1 MAVDSTSAN
10 ELIVEKVSSMLVEP
24 LTAASVVLASNPTVF
39 QSSEPLRVPTLT
51 GNTNPGWVG
60 ENELIPEA
68 DELTF
73 GEIELMPTSRKSI
86 KTITRV
92 SNELVRMAKSGV
104 SDVLQRRLV
113 SDVRDK
119 LDTALL
125 TGDGAD
131 NSVMGIINHD
141 DVTRAAW
148 IVADPDSILDGLA
161 TLAASEVSPTR
172 ILMNG
177 TDFFAIR
184 KLKDS
189 DGRGLL
195 QSDLTAEATYRIH
208 GVPVTVTNK
217 LPVGTLVAANWA
229 DIAVVRDQDTTVR
242 LDSSRYLEY
251 DQTAI
256 RVTARYDLGI
266 LRPAGVLVMETGYTP
281 EETD

>member
-1 MAVDSTSAN
+1 MPVDSTSAN
-10 ELIVEKVSSMLVEP
+10 ALIVEKVSSMLVEP
-24 LTAASVVLASNPTVF
+24 LAAASVVLAANPTVF

-51 GNTNPGWVG
+51 GNTNPEWVG

-68 DELTF
+68 DNLTF
-73 GEIELMPTSRKSI
+73 GEIELMPTNRKSI

-92 SNELVRMAKSGV
+92 SNELVRMAKIGV
-104 SDVLQRRLV
+104 SEVLQRRLV
-113 SDVRDK
+113 ADVRDK

-125 TGDGAD
+125 VGDGAD
-131 NSVMGIINHD
+131 NSVTGIINQPG
-141 DVTRAAW
+141 VTNAAW
-148 IVADPDSILDGLA
+148 DVADPDSILDGLA

-177 TDFFAIR
+177 TDFFALR
-184 KLKDS
+184 KLKDG

-217 LPVGTLVAANWA
+217 LPAGTLVAANWA

-266 LRPAGVLVMETGYTP
+266 LRPAGVLVMETV
-281 EETD
+281 

>member
-10 ELIVEKVSSMLVEP
+10 TLIVEQVSSMLVEP

-51 GNTNPGWVG
+51 GNTNPDWVG

-68 DELTF
+68 DNLEF

-92 SNELVRMAKSGV
+92 SNELVRMAKVGV
-104 SDVLQRRLV
+104 SEVLQRRLV

-125 TGDGAD
+125 MGDGAD
-131 NSVMGIINHD
+131 NSVTGIINQT

-148 IVADPDSILDGLA
+148 VVEDPDSILDGLA

-177 TDFFAIR
+177 TDFFALR
-184 KLKDS
+184 KLKDA

-217 LPVGTLVAANWA
+217 LPAGTLVAANWA
-229 DIAVVRDQDTTVR
+229 DIAVVRDQDTTVT

-266 LRPAGVLVMETGYTP
+266 LRPAGVLVMETA
-281 EETD
+281 

>member
-10 ELIVEKVSSMLVEP
+10 TLIVEKVSSMLVEP

-51 GNTNPGWVG
+51 GDTNPDWVG

-68 DELTF
+68 DNLTF

-92 SNELVRMAKSGV
+92 SNELVRMAKVGV

-125 TGDGAD
+125 MGDGAD
-131 NSVMGIINHD
+131 NSVTGIINQPG
-141 DVTRAAW
+141 VTKAAW
-148 IVADPDSILDGLA
+148 DVADPDSILDGLA

-177 TDFFAIR
+177 ADFFALR
-184 KLKDS
+184 KLKDA

-195 QSDLTAEATYRIH
+195 QPDLTAEATYRVH

-217 LPVGTLVAANWA
+217 LPVGTLLAANWA

-266 LRPAGVLVMETGYTP
+266 LRPAGVLVMETV
-281 EETD
+281 

>member
-1 MAVDSTSAN
+1 MPVDSTSAN
-10 ELIVEKVSSMLVEP
+10 ALIVEKVSSMLVEP
-24 LTAASVVLASNPTVF
+24 LAAASVVLAANPTVF

-51 GNTNPGWVG
+51 GNTNPEWVG

-68 DELTF
+68 DNLTF
-73 GEIELMPTSRKSI
+73 GEIELMPTNRKSI

-92 SNELVRMAKSGV
+92 SNELVRMAKIGV
-104 SDVLQRRLV
+104 SEVLQRRLV
-113 SDVRDK
+113 ADVRDK

-125 TGDGAD
+125 VGDGAD
-131 NSVMGIINHD
+131 NSVTGIINQPG
-141 DVTRAAW
+141 VTNAAW
-148 IVADPDSILDGLA
+148 DVADPDSILDGLA

-177 TDFFAIR
+177 TDFFSLR
-184 KLKDS
+184 KLKDG

-217 LPVGTLVAANWA
+217 LPAGTLVAANWA

-266 LRPAGVLVMETGYTP
+266 LRPAGVLVMETV
-281 EETD
+281 

>member
-51 GNTNPGWVG
+51 GETNPAWVG

-68 DELTF
+68 DNLEF

-92 SNELVRMAKSGV
+92 SNELVRMAKVGV

-125 TGDGAD
+125 MGDGTD
-131 NSVMGIINHD
+131 NSVTGIINHD

-148 IVADPDSILDGLA
+148 DVADPDSILDGLA
-161 TLAASEVSPTR
+161 TLAASEVSP
-172 ILMNG
+172 
-177 TDFFAIR
+177 
-184 KLKDS
+184 
-189 DGRGLL
+189 
-195 QSDLTAEATYRIH
+195 
-208 GVPVTVTNK
+208 
-217 LPVGTLVAANWA
+217 
-229 DIAVVRDQDTTVR
+229 
-242 LDSSRYLEY
+242 
-251 DQTAI
+251 
-256 RVTARYDLGI
+256 
-266 LRPAGVLVMETGYTP
+266 PAF
-281 EETD
+281 

>member
-1 MAVDSTSAN
+1 MPVDSTSAN
-10 ELIVEKVSSMLVEP
+10 ALIVEKVSSMLVEP
-24 LTAASVVLASNPTVF
+24 LAAASVVLAANPTVF

-51 GNTNPGWVG
+51 GNTNPEWVG

-68 DELTF
+68 DNLTF
-73 GEIELMPTSRKSI
+73 GEIELMPTNRKSI

-92 SNELVRMAKSGV
+92 SNELVRMAKIGV
-104 SDVLQRRLV
+104 SEVLQRRLV

-125 TGDGAD
+125 VGDGAD
-131 NSVMGIINHD
+131 NSVTGIINQPG
-141 DVTRAAW
+141 VTNAAW
-148 IVADPDSILDGLA
+148 DVADPDSILDGLA

-177 TDFFAIR
+177 TDFFSLR
-184 KLKDS
+184 KLKDG

-217 LPVGTLVAANWA
+217 LPAGTLVAANWA

-266 LRPAGVLVMETGYTP
+266 LRPAGVLVMETV
-281 EETD
+281 

>member
-1 MAVDSTSAN
+1 MAVDSNTAN
-10 ELIVEKVSSMLVEP
+10 TLIVEQVSSMLVEP

-51 GNTNPGWVG
+51 GDTDPSWVG

-68 DELTF
+68 DDLTF
-73 GEIELMPTSRKSI
+73 GEIELMPTNRKSI

-92 SNELVRMAKSGV
+92 SNELVRMAKIGV
-104 SDVLQRRLV
+104 SEVLQRRLV
-113 SDVRDK
+113 ADVRDK

-125 TGDGAD
+125 VGDGAD
-131 NSVMGIINHD
+131 NSVTGIINQAG
-141 DVTRAAW
+141 VTTAPW
-148 IVADPDSILDGLA
+148 EVEDPDSILDGLA

-177 TDFFAIR
+177 SDFFDLR
-184 KLKDS
+184 KLKDA

-217 LPVGTLVAANWA
+217 LPAGTLVAANWA
-229 DIAVVRDQDTTVR
+229 DIAVVRDQDTSVR

-266 LRPAGVLVMETGYTP
+266 LRPAGVLVMETV
-281 EETD
+281 

>member
-1 MAVDSTSAN
+1 MPVDSTSAN
-10 ELIVEKVSSMLVEP
+10 ALIVEKVSSMLVEP

-51 GNTNPGWVG
+51 GDTNPEWVG

-68 DELTF
+68 DNLTF
-73 GEIELMPTSRKSI
+73 GEIELMPTNRKSI

-92 SNELVRMAKSGV
+92 SNELVRMAKIGV
-104 SDVLQRRLV
+104 SEVLQRRLV
-113 SDVRDK
+113 GDVRDK

-125 TGDGAD
+125 VGDGAD
-131 NSVMGIINHD
+131 NSVTGIINQPG
-141 DVTRAAW
+141 VTTAPW
-148 IVADPDSILDGLA
+148 DVADPDSILDGLA

-177 TDFFAIR
+177 TDFFSLR

-217 LPVGTLVAANWA
+217 LPAGTLVAANWA

-266 LRPAGVLVMETGYTP
+266 LRPAGVLVMETV
-281 EETD
+281 

>member
-1 MAVDSTSAN
+1 MPVDSTSAN
-10 ELIVEKVSSMLVEP
+10 ALIVEKVSSMLVEP
-24 LTAASVVLASNPTVF
+24 LAAASVVLAANPTVF

-51 GNTNPGWVG
+51 GNTNPEWVG

-68 DELTF
+68 DNLTF
-73 GEIELMPTSRKSI
+73 GEIELMPTNRKSI

-92 SNELVRMAKSGV
+92 SNELVRMAKIGV
-104 SDVLQRRLV
+104 SEVLQRRLV

-125 TGDGAD
+125 VGDGGGDTPD
-131 NSVMGIINHD
+131 NSVTGIIHQPG
-141 DVTRAAW
+141 VTTAELDL
-148 IVADPDSILDGLA
+148 ADPDSILDGLA
-161 TLAASEVSPTR
+161 KLAANEVSPTR

-177 TDFFAIR
+177 TDFFSLR
-184 KLKDS
+184 KLKDG

-217 LPVGTLVAANWA
+217 LPAGTLVAANWA

-266 LRPAGVLVMETGYTP
+266 LRPAGVLVMETV
-281 EETD
+281 

>member
-10 ELIVEKVSSMLVEP
+10 TLIVEKVSSMLVEP

-51 GNTNPGWVG
+51 GDTNPKWVG

-68 DELTF
+68 DNLTF

-92 SNELVRMAKSGV
+92 SNELVRMAKVGV

-125 TGDGAD
+125 MGDGAD
-131 NSVMGIINHD
+131 NSVTGIINQPG
-141 DVTRAAW
+141 VTKAAW
-148 IVADPDSILDGLA
+148 DVADPDSILDGLA

-177 TDFFAIR
+177 ADFFALR
-184 KLKDS
+184 KLKDA

-195 QSDLTAEATYRIH
+195 QSDLTAEATYRVH

-217 LPVGTLVAANWA
+217 LPVGTLLAANWA

-266 LRPAGVLVMETGYTP
+266 LRPAGVLVMETA
-281 EETD
+281 

>member
-10 ELIVEKVSSMLVEP
+10 TLIVEKVSSMLVEP
-24 LTAASVVLASNPTVF
+24 LRAASVVLASNPTVF

-51 GNTNPGWVG
+51 GDTNPEWVG

-68 DELTF
+68 DDLTF

-92 SNELVRMAKSGV
+92 SNELVRMAKVGV

-131 NSVMGIINHD
+131 NSVMGIINHA

-148 IVADPDSILDGLA
+148 DVADPDSILDGLA

-177 TDFFAIR
+177 TDFFALR
-184 KLKDS
+184 KLKDA

-195 QSDLTAEATYRIH
+195 QSDLTAEATYRVH

-266 LRPAGVLVMETGYTP
+266 LRPAGVLVMETA
-281 EETD
+281 

>member
-10 ELIVEKVSSMLVEP
+10 QLIVEKVSSMLVEP

-51 GNTNPGWVG
+51 GETNPAWVG

-68 DELTF
+68 DEMTF
-73 GEIELMPTSRKSI
+73 GEIELMPTNRKSI

-92 SNELVRMAKSGV
+92 SNELIRMAKVGV

-113 SDVRDK
+113 SDVREK

-125 TGDGAD
+125 MGDGAD
-131 NSVMGIINHD
+131 NSVTGIINQT

-148 IVADPDSILDGLA
+148 DVADPDSILDGLA

-177 TDFFAIR
+177 TDFFALR
-184 KLKDS
+184 KLKDA

-217 LPVGTLVAANWA
+217 LPAGTMVAANWA

-266 LRPAGVLVMETGYTP
+266 LRPAGVLVMETV
-281 EETD
+281 

>member
-1 MAVDSTSAN
+1 MPVDSTSAN
-10 ELIVEKVSSMLVEP
+10 TLIVEKVSSMLVEP

-39 QSSEPLRVPTLT
+39 QSSEPLRVPTLA
-51 GNTNPGWVG
+51 GDTNPAWVG

-68 DELTF
+68 DNLTF

-92 SNELVRMAKSGV
+92 SNELVRMAKVGV
-104 SDVLQRRLV
+104 SEVLQRRLV

-125 TGDGAD
+125 MGDGAD
-131 NSVMGIINHD
+131 NSVTGIINHD

-148 IVADPDSILDGLA
+148 VVEDPDSILDGLA
-161 TLAASEVSPTR
+161 TIAANEVSPTR

-177 TDFFAIR
+177 TDFFALR
-184 KLKDS
+184 KLKDA

-217 LPVGTLVAANWA
+217 LPAGTLVAANWA
-229 DIAVVRDQDTTVR
+229 DIAVVRDQDTTVK

-266 LRPAGVLVMETGYTP
+266 LRPAGVLVMETA
-281 EETD
+281 

>member
-1 MAVDSTSAN
+1 MPVDSTSAN
-10 ELIVEKVSSMLVEP
+10 ALIVEKVSSMLVEP
-24 LTAASVVLASNPTVF
+24 LAAASVVLAANPTVF

-51 GNTNPGWVG
+51 GNTNPEWVG

-68 DELTF
+68 DNLTF
-73 GEIELMPTSRKSI
+73 GEIELMPTNRKSI

-92 SNELVRMAKSGV
+92 SNELVRMAKIGV
-104 SDVLQRRLV
+104 SEVLQRRLV
-113 SDVRDK
+113 ADVRDK

-125 TGDGAD
+125 VGDGAD
-131 NSVMGIINHD
+131 NSVTGIINQPG
-141 DVTRAAW
+141 VTNAVW
-148 IVADPDSILDGLA
+148 DVADPDSILDGLA

-177 TDFFAIR
+177 TDFFALR
-184 KLKDS
+184 KLKDG

-217 LPVGTLVAANWA
+217 LPAGTLVAANWA

-266 LRPAGVLVMETGYTP
+266 LRPAGVLVMETV
-281 EETD
+281 

>member
-10 ELIVEKVSSMLVEP
+10 TLIVEKVSSMLVEP

-51 GNTNPGWVG
+51 GNTNPDWVG

-68 DELTF
+68 DNLEF

-92 SNELVRMAKSGV
+92 SNELVRMAKVGV

-125 TGDGAD
+125 MGDGAD
-131 NSVMGIINHD
+131 NSVTGIINHD

-148 IVADPDSILDGLA
+148 DVADPDSILDGLA

-177 TDFFAIR
+177 TDFFALR
-184 KLKDS
+184 KLKDA

-208 GVPVTVTNK
+208 GVPVSVTNK
-217 LPVGTLVAANWA
+217 LPAGTLVAANWA

-266 LRPAGVLVMETGYTP
+266 LRPAGVLVMETA
-281 EETD
+281 